1 MTLLSEEQKKKLQNL
16 FYKQKFPELELEIEL
31 ISDFKSRSP
40 FLANLLGVA
49 KLKKISKSENDW
61 IEARNLFLDAFQKAP
76 DYDDALCNYAHVS
89 VKLRDYEHAFN
100 ELLKRR
106 SKGYSPKI
114 NEALARIYFFEGDI
128 DQEISLF
135 KENLKNN
142 HLTPQTASHLL
153 VSMNYSSNFNQSEY
167 LNCCKII
174 DAKFKIDDDE
184 IQKLNKYQLNDELR
198 VGILSPD
205 FKEHSVSY
213 FLKSI
218 FEGCK
223 KKNIKLIAL
232 NLRREDELDLISK
245 KLKKNFDEWID
256 LSKLNDFDSA
266 NIIIKNRIN
275 VIIDIAGHFARN
287 RFRIL
292 KYKPAPIQI
301 SWMGFVNTT
310 GIKEIDYLI
319 ADPNLIKENEEYF
332 YTEKILKLSKIWN
345 CHSGL
350 DQDLEISDPP
360 ILKNNFITFGCFN
373 SSSKIS
379 ERCIYVWSKILSQ
392 VKNSKIIIKAQSKDS
407 EIAHN
412 KIVNKFSNH
421 NIDKNRILFQNYQKE
436 KNDHLKMYNLI
447 DISLDTFPYPGVTT
461 SFESVWMGVPVL
473 TMRGS
478 NFVSRCGES
487 ININLGMHEFIADSE
502 DDYILK
508 AIEFSKNFNK
518 IIELRGLLRNKAL
531 NSPLFDTNM
540 FGKEFS
546 DLINKVWEDYNYKQ
560 LKN

>member
-1 MTLLSEEQKKKLQNL
+1 MTLLSEEQKKKLQDL
-16 FYKQKFPELELEIEL
+16 FYKEKFPELELEIEL

-61 IEARNLFLDAFQKAP
+61 TEARNLFLDAYQKAP

-106 SKGYSPKI
+106 NKGYSSKI

-128 DQEISLF
+128 DHEISLF

-167 LNCCKII
+167 LKCCKII

-184 IQKLNKYQLNDELR
+184 LQKLNKYELNDELR

-245 KLKKNFDEWID
+245 KLKKNFHEWID

-266 NIIIKNRIN
+266 NLIIKN
-275 VIIDIAGHFARN
+275 
-287 RFRIL
+287 IL
-292 KYKPAPIQI
+292 Q
-301 SWMGFVNTT
+301 F
-310 GIKEIDYLI
+310 LQ
-319 ADPNLIKENEEYF
+319 
-332 YTEKILKLSKIWN
+332 
-345 CHSGL
+345 H
-350 DQDLEISDPP
+350 Q
-360 ILKNNFITFGCFN
+360 
-373 SSSKIS
+373 SS
-379 ERCIYVWSKILSQ
+379 
-392 VKNSKIIIKAQSKDS
+392 
-407 EIAHN
+407 
-412 KIVNKFSNH
+412 
-421 NIDKNRILFQNYQKE
+421 
-436 KNDHLKMYNLI
+436 
-447 DISLDTFPYPGVTT
+447 
-461 SFESVWMGVPVL
+461 
-473 TMRGS
+473 
-478 NFVSRCGES
+478 
-487 ININLGMHEFIADSE
+487 
-502 DDYILK
+502 
-508 AIEFSKNFNK
+508 
-518 IIELRGLLRNKAL
+518 
-531 NSPLFDTNM
+531 
-540 FGKEFS
+540 
-546 DLINKVWEDYNYKQ
+546 
-560 LKN
+560 